1 MMFRL
6 MIMTI
11 IDYFDED
18 EDSYETDDDNNIN
31 DMKMTIKKIKINL

>member
-1 MMFRL
+1 MFTL

-18 EDSYETDDDNNIN
+18 EDRYETDDDNNIN
-31 DMKMTIKKIKINL
+31 DIENDY

>member
-1 MMFRL
+1 MMFTL

>member
-1 MMFRL
+1 MMFTL

-11 IDYFDED
+11 IDQFDED

-31 DMKMTIKKIKINL
+31 DIENDY

>member
-1 MMFRL
+1 MIIKMMFTL

-11 IDYFDED
+11 IDFFDED

-31 DMKMTIKKIKINL
+31 DIENDY

>member
-1 MMFRL
+1 MIIKMMFTL

-31 DMKMTIKKIKINL
+31 DIENDY

>member
-1 MMFRL
+1 MMFTL

-18 EDSYETDDDNNIN
+18 EDSYGTDDDNNIN

>member
-1 MMFRL
+1 MMFTL

-11 IDYFDED
+11 IDLFDED

-31 DMKMTIKKIKINL
+31 DIENDY

>member
-1 MMFRL
+1 MFTL

-31 DMKMTIKKIKINL
+31 DIENDY

>member
-1 MMFRL
+1 MIIKMMFTL

-18 EDSYETDDDNNIN
+18 EDSYENDDDNNIN
-31 DMKMTIKKIKINL
+31 DIENDY

>member
-1 MMFRL
+1 MMFTL

-18 EDSYETDDDNNIN
+18 EDRYETDDDNNIN
-31 DMKMTIKKIKINL
+31 DIENDY

>member
-1 MMFRL
+1 

-18 EDSYETDDDNNIN
+18 EDRYETDDDNNIN
-31 DMKMTIKKIKINL
+31 DIENDY